1 MEFHR
6 NSKKSKGSGLAGG
19 LKISPDLENPRNFKK
34 IHGNSWKSLEF
45 PSKIL
50 EILSESSKFSSRGG
64 SGPRRDLDLKNVEK
78 PKISSKMTSGLHKMH
93 RNGFKP
99 LQNIVLQYFEMVPG
113 GLTHFSGPFLRSMVF
128 FYENQWESA
137 VLH

>member
-1 MEFHR
+1 M
-6 NSKKSKGSGLAGG
+6 KSIGSGLAGG
-19 LKISPDLENPRNFKK
+19 LKISPDLEILQNLEE
-34 IHGNSWKSLEF
+34 IHGNPKNFLQN
-45 PSKIL
+45 L

-64 SGPRRDLDLKNVEK
+64 SGPRRDLDPKNIKK

-113 GLTHFSGPFLRSMVF
+113 GLTHFSGLFFLRSMVF
-128 FYENQWESA
+128 F
-137 VLH
+137 